1 MPKTEIVKVGNDE
14 IEATRDDKGSGW
26 VLVKRVCEVFGLKPD
41 AQRKRL
47 LRQAWATTS
56 IMEVVAA
63 DGKKHQQFC
72 LSVESTP
79 MWLATLQTSRTNAK
93 IRPRL
98 IQFQKLAAKALAD
111 WAYGRNNGQGSSFQ
125 FDKLNDTLEQLGK
138 SMTTLTAQVM
148 SLKFEGISRALP
160 GKNDTI
166 PEDEDLADVSPRKI
180 RKLLGKVVS
189 RWTDHGHGYEFRSG
203 WDWLYRMYGREAG
216 IDLHRTAISMSQTS
230 GKEVK
235 PLDLAEKW
243 GHLISLYRFAQSRMR
258 PGAPRPIQVLTT
270 SEPVK
275 NPEPVTAE
283 YLSKLSDFDSFYD

>member
-14 IEATRDDKGSGW
+14 IEAIKDETGGW
-26 VLVKRVCEVFGLKPD
+26 VVVNKVCDVLGLKPN
-41 AQRKRL
+41 AQITRL
-47 LRQAWATTS
+47 KKQSWAVNRVIRSTAS
-56 IMEVVAA
+56 
-63 DGKKHQQFC
+63 DGKSYEYFC

-79 MWLATLQTSRTNAK
+79 MWLATVQTSRVNPKVKPK
-93 IRPRL
+93 I

-125 FDKLNDTLEQLGK
+125 FDKLNDTLEQIGK

-148 SLKFEGISRALP
+148 SLKFEGISRVLP